1 MLCTTSPPLFLLP
14 IVACI
19 TFPAISPF
27 SVVSLH
33 PPRVLVLTHSDV
45 VWAGCHGLQVRFED
59 SGEQLDTGFHE
70 MAEDYA
76 DLVEERSQFKVR
88 CCGEKGY

>member
-1 MLCTTSPPLFLLP
+1 MLCITYPPLFLLP

-19 TFPAISPF
+19 TFPAISFFCCP
-27 SVVSLH
+27 SH
-33 PPRVLVLTHSDV
+33 VLTHSDV

-76 DLVEERSQFKVR
+76 DLVEERSQFKVNR
-88 CCGEKGY
+88 RGDMGH